1 LLCNS
6 KAGFDRL
13 FLCLFILDPETI
25 LQPDK
30 KMKIISVKFSEESIR
45 LTIDNEKLVLPVE
58 SRFMKLKAG
67 SEIDEDYYS
76 ELKTESDN
84 YSAYLAALRYLR
96 NIHSAEEV
104 KRSLIKKGFSKKTAQ
119 LVMKKLDERKYIND
133 YDFAFRL
140 AENLKKRSYGSVF
153 AESRLRQRGVD
164 PATAKSAV
172 REIFGADSC
181 EEAMLSLLKKK
192 YKSFDRA
199 KCGRFLF
206 SRGFQPD
213 SVYRTLKQFENYLKE
228 EYNESQRS

>member
-1 LLCNS
+1 
-6 KAGFDRL
+6 
-13 FLCLFILDPETI
+13 
-25 LQPDK
+25 
-30 KMKIISVKFSEESIR
+30 MKITSVKFSEESVR
-45 LTIDNEKLVLPVE
+45 VLIDNEKLILPVE
-58 SRFMKLKAG
+58 SRFISLKADC
-67 SEIDEDYYS
+67 EIDEEFYA

-84 YSAYLAALRYLR
+84 YSAYLVALRYLR

-104 KRSLIKKGFSKKTAQ
+104 RRNLIKKGFSKKTAQ
-119 LVMKKLDERKYIND
+119 IVMKKLEERKYIND

-153 AESRLRQRGVD
+153 AESKLRQRGVD
-164 PATAKSAV
+164 SITVKNTV
-172 REIFGADSC
+172 KEIFGTETC
-181 EEAMLSLLKKK
+181 EEAMLNLLKKK

-213 SVYRTLKQFENYLKE
+213 AVYRTLKQFENYLKE

>member
-1 LLCNS
+1 
-6 KAGFDRL
+6 
-13 FLCLFILDPETI
+13 
-25 LQPDK
+25 
-30 KMKIISVKFSEESIR
+30 MKITSVKFSEESVR
-45 LTIDNEKLVLPVE
+45 VLIDNEKLILPVE
-58 SRFMKLKAG
+58 SRFILLKAD
-67 SEIDEDYYS
+67 SEIDEEFFA

-84 YSAYLAALRYLR
+84 YSAYLTALRYLR

-104 KRSLIKKGFSKKTAQ
+104 RRNLIKKGFSKKTAQ
-119 LVMKKLDERKYIND
+119 IVMKKLEERKYIND

-153 AESRLRQRGVD
+153 AESKLRQRGVD
-164 PATAKSAV
+164 SITAKNAV
-172 REIFGADSC
+172 KEIFGSETC
-181 EEAMLSLLKKK
+181 EEAMLNLLKKK

-213 SVYRTLKQFENYLKE
+213 SVYRTLKNFENYLKE

>member
-1 LLCNS
+1 
-6 KAGFDRL
+6 
-13 FLCLFILDPETI
+13 
-25 LQPDK
+25 
-30 KMKIISVKFSEESIR
+30 MKITSVKFYEESVRVLIN
-45 LTIDNEKLVLPVE
+45 NEQLILPVE
-58 SRFMKLKAG
+58 SRFISLKADC
-67 SEIDEDYYS
+67 EIDEEFYA

-84 YSAYLAALRYLR
+84 YSAYLVALRYLR

-104 KRSLIKKGFSKKTAQ
+104 RRNLIKKGFSKKTAQ
-119 LVMKKLDERKYIND
+119 IVMKKLEERKYIND

-153 AESRLRQRGVD
+153 AESKLRQRGVD
-164 PATAKSAV
+164 SITVKNTV
-172 REIFGADSC
+172 KEIFGTETC
-181 EEAMLSLLKKK
+181 EEAMLNLLKKK

-213 SVYRTLKQFENYLKE
+213 AVYRTLKQFENYLKE

>member
-1 LLCNS
+1 
-6 KAGFDRL
+6 
-13 FLCLFILDPETI
+13 
-25 LQPDK
+25 
-30 KMKIISVKFSEESIR
+30 MKITSVKFSEESVR
-45 LTIDNEKLVLPVE
+45 VLIDNEKLILPVE
-58 SRFMKLKAG
+58 SRFISLKAD
-67 SEIDEDYYS
+67 SEIDEDFFA

-104 KRSLIKKGFSKKTAQ
+104 RRNLIKKGFSKKTAQ
-119 LVMKKLDERKYIND
+119 SVMKKLEERKYIND

-153 AESRLRQRGVD
+153 AESKLRQRGID
-164 PATAKSAV
+164 SAAAKNAV
-172 REIFGADSC
+172 KEIFGTETC
-181 EEAMLSLLKKK
+181 EEAMLNLLKKK

-213 SVYRTLKQFENYLKE
+213 AVYRTLKNFENYLKE

>member
-1 LLCNS
+1 
-6 KAGFDRL
+6 
-13 FLCLFILDPETI
+13 
-25 LQPDK
+25 
-30 KMKIISVKFSEESIR
+30 MKITSVKFSEESVR
-45 LTIDNEKLVLPVE
+45 VLIDNEKLILPVE
-58 SRFMKLKAG
+58 SRFISLKADC
-67 SEIDEDYYS
+67 EIEDDFFA

-104 KRSLIKKGFSKKTAQ
+104 RRNLIKKGFSKKTAQ
-119 LVMKKLDERKYIND
+119 SVMKKLEERKYIND

-153 AESRLRQRGVD
+153 AESKLRQRGVD
-164 PATAKSAV
+164 STTAKNAV
-172 REIFGADSC
+172 KEIFGTETC
-181 EEAMLSLLKKK
+181 EEAMLNLLKKK

-213 SVYRTLKQFENYLKE
+213 AVYKTLKNFENYLKE

>member
-1 LLCNS
+1 
-6 KAGFDRL
+6 
-13 FLCLFILDPETI
+13 
-25 LQPDK
+25 
-30 KMKIISVKFSEESIR
+30 MKITSVKFSEESVR
-45 LTIDNEKLVLPVE
+45 VLIDNKKLILPIE
-58 SRFMKLKAG
+58 SRFVSLKADC
-67 SEIDEDYYS
+67 EIDEEFYAD
-76 ELKTESDN
+76 LKTESDN

-104 KRSLIKKGFSKKTAQ
+104 RRNLIKKGFSKKTAQ
-119 LVMKKLDERKYIND
+119 SVMKKLEERKYIND

-153 AESRLRQRGVD
+153 AESKLRQRGID
-164 PATAKSAV
+164 SATAKNAV
-172 REIFGADSC
+172 KEIFGSETC
-181 EEAMLSLLKKK
+181 EEAMLNLLKKK

-213 SVYRTLKQFENYLKE
+213 AVYRTLKNFENYLKE